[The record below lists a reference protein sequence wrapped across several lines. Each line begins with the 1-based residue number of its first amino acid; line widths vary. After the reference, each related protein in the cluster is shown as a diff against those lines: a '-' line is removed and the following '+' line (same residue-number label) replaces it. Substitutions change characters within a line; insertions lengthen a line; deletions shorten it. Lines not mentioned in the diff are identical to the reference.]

1 MKIAGGAKPPA
12 RRRSRVSRSGGPGS
26 RRGSRPGTPLL
37 KWKTEEDE
45 EEERNGSVLPVE
57 EEEDDVRLMSDG
69 RMSRRRSEGGL
80 SARKLAA
87 GLWRLQVSPEEKD
100 GFCKVKAGA
109 KHMRSPVACHRNRQA
124 HNAEEKDAPDSP
136 HSLSCARKGFLYK
149 VEPSFELSS
158 SAMEGA
164 TKWDPDPVPFKA
176 LDEVNQVHNGTKLLN
191 QQVNAVSKINLLESE
206 LQQAQ
211 SRIVELETER
221 RSSKKKIE
229 HFLRKVSE
237 EKASWRRREHEKIR
251 AFLDDMKSD
260 LSREKKNCQWLEI
273 VNSKLVKELADAKLA
288 MKRLM
293 QEYEKERKAR
303 ALVEEVCDELAKEI
317 GDDKSEVEALKK
329 EMMKLQEEV
338 DEERQMLQMAEVWR
352 EERVQMKLVDAKVAL
367 EEKYSQMCRL
377 VADLEKLIP
386 RSRNVVPEVKDIRE
400 AESLRKAAASVNI
413 QDLKEFTYEP
423 SNGDDIFSVLE
434 EAAFGGNSTRE
445 IEQRVVYSPASHAS
459 KIYTGS
465 PKVND
470 VVKDNGIVSR
480 CQTGSMSHNGD
491 VEEDE
496 SGWET
501 VSNLEDQGSSFSPQS
516 VNNCRRNNYAVGGE
530 TPITEISE
538 VCSVP
543 SRQSKRVSS
552 ITKLWKSNGENYKL
566 VSVEGVNSRISNGR
580 ISNGDLGSSDH
591 GSVKDG
597 FSPSDVFGQWSL
609 PETGNPHITRGMKGC
624 IEWPRGPYK
633 SSLKAKLLEARMESQ
648 KVQLKHVLKQKM

>member
-12 RRRSRVSRSGGPGS
+12 PAHRRSRVSRSGGPGS
-26 RRGSRPGTPLL
+26 RRGSRPETPLL
-37 KWKTEEDE
+37 KWKTEEK
-45 EEERNGSVLPVE
+45 ERNGSVLPVE
-57 EEEDDVRLMSDG
+57 DEEDGVRSRTDG
-69 RMSRRRSEGGL
+69 RTRRRSEAGL

-100 GFCKVKAGA
+100 GFCKAKGGA
-109 KHMRSPVACHRNRQA
+109 KHMRSPVACHRNHQA
-124 HNAEEKDAPDSP
+124 HNAEDKDAPDSP
-136 HSLSCARKGFLYK
+136 HLVSCGRKGFFRK
-149 VEPSFELSS
+149 VEPLFKLSS

-164 TKWDPDPVPFKA
+164 TKWDPDPAPFKPV
-176 LDEVNQVHNGTKLLN
+176 DEVNQVHSGTRLLN
-191 QQVNAVSKINLLESE
+191 QQVNAVSAINAPESE

-221 RSSKKKIE
+221 RSSKKKLE
-229 HFLRKVSE
+229 HFLKKVSE
-237 EKASWRRREHEKIR
+237 EKAVWRRREHEKIR

-260 LSREKKNCQWLEI
+260 LSQEKKNFQRLEI
-273 VNSKLVKELADAKLA
+273 VNSKLVNELAGAKLS

-293 QEYEKERKAR
+293 QEYEKERKTR

-329 EMMKLQEEV
+329 ELMKLQEEV
-338 DEERQMLQMAEVWR
+338 DEERKMLQMAEVWR

-367 EEKYSQMCRL
+367 EEKYSLMCRL
-377 VADLEKLIP
+377 VSDLEKLIP
-386 RSRNVVPEVKDIRE
+386 RSINVVPEVKDIRE

-434 EAAFGGNSTRE
+434 EVAFGGNSTRE
-445 IEQRVVYSPASHAS
+445 IEQRVAYSPATHATE
-459 KIYTGS
+459 IYTSS

-470 VVKDNGIVSR
+470 VVKDNGSISR
-480 CQTGSMSHNGD
+480 RQTGSVSHNGD

-501 VSNLEDQGSSFSPQS
+501 VSDLEDRGSSFSPES
-516 VNNCRRNNYAVGGE
+516 VNDCRRNTYAAGGE

-538 VCSVP
+538 VCLAP
-543 SRQSKRVSS
+543 SRQPKRVSS
-552 ITKLWKSNGENYKL
+552 ITKLWKSNVENYKL
-566 VSVEGVNSRISNGR
+566 VTVEGVNSRISNGD
-580 ISNGDLGSSDH
+580 IGSSDR
-591 GSVKDG
+591 GSVKGG
-597 FSPSDVFGQWSL
+597 FSPSDVTGQWS
-609 PETGNPHITRGMKGC
+609 PRETGNPHITRGMKGC